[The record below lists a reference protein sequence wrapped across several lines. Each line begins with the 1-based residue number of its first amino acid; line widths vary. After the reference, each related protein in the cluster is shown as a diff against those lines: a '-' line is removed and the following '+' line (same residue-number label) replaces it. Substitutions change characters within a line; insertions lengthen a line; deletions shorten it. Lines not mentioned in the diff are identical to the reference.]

1 MKVLKFGGTSVGT
14 AFALN
19 NVRQIIESQTTPVIV
34 VVSALGGVTDA
45 LIRTAHQA
53 SSGDMEY
60 TQSYKSM
67 VLRHNSIISEIM
79 PEKADSVIGKI
90 SGMFDELGD
99 IYRGISLIRDLPSRT
114 LDIIL
119 SYGERLSS
127 TIISEYIDGASIYDS
142 KDFIKTKQQFD
153 KHVLDKPLTESLIHK
168 AFGRDAG
175 NIGKVAI
182 VPGFVASNSK
192 GEPTNLGR
200 GGSDYTAAILAAA
213 LGAEELQIWTD
224 VDGFMTADPRL
235 IPSAYVIDRLS
246 FLEAMELCNYGAK
259 VIYPPTIYPVYHK
272 NIPIRIKNTFNPSAT
287 GTLISKNTKPSDG
300 KAIKGISSINDTSL
314 VTVTGLGMVGI
325 IGINARIFNA
335 LAENGISVFF
345 VSQTSSENNT
355 TIAVSD
361 ADAALSV
368 NVLRNEF
375 ASELQRGEITDISSR
390 SDYATIA
397 IVGEN
402 MQRATGIAGKLFNTL
417 GRNGINA
424 VSLPKVCQRQT
435 FHA

>member
-79 PEKADSVIGKI
+79 PEKAGSVIGKI

-119 SYGERLSS
+119 SYGEWLSS

-345 VSQTSSENNT
+345 VSQT
-355 TIAVSD
+355 
-361 ADAALSV
+361 
-368 NVLRNEF
+368 
-375 ASELQRGEITDISSR
+375 
-390 SDYATIA
+390 
-397 IVGEN
+397 
-402 MQRATGIAGKLFNTL
+402 
-417 GRNGINA
+417 
-424 VSLPKVCQRQT
+424 
-435 FHA
+435 

>member
-1 MKVLKFGGTSVGT
+1 M
-14 AFALN
+14 
-19 NVRQIIESQTTPVIV
+19 
-34 VVSALGGVTDA
+34 
-45 LIRTAHQA
+45 
-53 SSGDMEY
+53 
-60 TQSYKSM
+60 
-67 VLRHNSIISEIM
+67 
-79 PEKADSVIGKI
+79 
-90 SGMFDELGD
+90 
-99 IYRGISLIRDLPSRT
+99 IRDLPSRT

-272 NIPIRIKNTFNPSAT
+272 NIPIRIKTH
-287 GTLISKNTKPSDG
+287 
-300 KAIKGISSINDTSL
+300 SIH
-314 VTVTGLGMVGI
+314 
-325 IGINARIFNA
+325 
-335 LAENGISVFF
+335 
-345 VSQTSSENNT
+345 
-355 TIAVSD
+355 
-361 ADAALSV
+361 
-368 NVLRNEF
+368 
-375 ASELQRGEITDISSR
+375 LQP
-390 SDYATIA
+390 A
-397 IVGEN
+397 
-402 MQRATGIAGKLFNTL
+402 
-417 GRNGINA
+417 
-424 VSLPKVCQRQT
+424 
-435 FHA
+435 H